1 MRRWITALL
10 SQLTE
15 IVVYPVVERERLWL
29 VAVDNDGWQQRIV
42 EILYWLGQNV
52 TILVVMRIVVVVGC
66 KEFLKFRRNERFR
79 RSRRIE
85 ESKISEI
92 VRNNTFAIFKSTYRK
107 ALIRFISGEYV
118 LCGDFGKFASG
129 ESENFN
135 LRGCTILSGDDW
147 RSTLE
152 FMSGESKSLLSVSI
166 AGEFTLKALWNWM
179 FVSNLRVCCTPL
191 LTTFCRRASG
201 YDVFEY
207 FVDVKLC

>member
-1 MRRWITALL
+1 
-10 SQLTE
+10 
-15 IVVYPVVERERLWL
+15 
-29 VAVDNDGWQQRIV
+29 
-42 EILYWLGQNV
+42 
-52 TILVVMRIVVVVGC
+52 MRIVVVVGC

-135 LRGCTILSGDDW
+135 LRGCTILSGDD
-147 RSTLE
+147 
-152 FMSGESKSLLSVSI
+152 
-166 AGEFTLKALWNWM
+166 
-179 FVSNLRVCCTPL
+179 
-191 LTTFCRRASG
+191 
-201 YDVFEY
+201 
-207 FVDVKLC
+207 